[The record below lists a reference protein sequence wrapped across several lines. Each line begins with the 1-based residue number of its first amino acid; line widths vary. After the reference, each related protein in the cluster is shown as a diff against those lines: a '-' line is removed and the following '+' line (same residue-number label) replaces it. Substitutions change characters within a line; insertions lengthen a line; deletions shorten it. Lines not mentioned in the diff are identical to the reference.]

1 MSVPF
6 VELLGQGCKA
16 VVEDGNFRYRITY
29 NPTIR
34 TQIGKEN
41 MEKLQKIS
49 IRISTKSTQALQKAG
64 FSGLKKEAA

>member
-41 MEKLQKIS
+41 MEKLKNQHRDIYEEYTS
-49 IRISTKSTQALQKAG
+49 TTESRI
-64 FSGLKKEAA
+64 FRIKKEAA